1 MFHNLTSTTREMGR
15 NMVNEKG
22 REGTPPEEESVSQ
35 GGGGGAGTNSHIKF

>member
-35 GGGGGAGTNSHIKF
+35 GGRGGGQVRTHI